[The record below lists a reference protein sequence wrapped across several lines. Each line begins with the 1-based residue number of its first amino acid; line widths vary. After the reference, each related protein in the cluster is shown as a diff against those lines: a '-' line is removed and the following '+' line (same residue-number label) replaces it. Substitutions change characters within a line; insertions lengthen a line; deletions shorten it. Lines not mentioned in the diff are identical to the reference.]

1 MKFTNDYVFNF
12 DDNSADLDNITDDKM
27 DSNLKDTKTFKDP
40 KKVNSQKPKEKEMC
54 DICGVYFANVEQHRR
69 IHSVEGL
76 TCTECDIT
84 FEDRRAF
91 LRHNKKH
98 KSSEKKVQ
106 YMYFNF
112 R

>member
-1 MKFTNDYVFNF
+1 MLKFTNDTVFNF
-12 DDNSADLDNITDDKM
+12 DDNSADLDTITDDKI
-27 DSNLKDTKTFKDP
+27 DLISKETKTFKDP
-40 KKVNSQKPKEKEMC
+40 RKFNSQKPKDKEMC

-76 TCTECDIT
+76 TCTECDVT

-98 KSSEKKVQ
+98 KSSEKKVTK
-106 YMYFNF
+106 
-112 R
+112 RI